1 MHGGVG
7 LCSCRHLVDEVC
19 EGPVVPVTL
28 VVNITEFEVARARG
42 FGGLA
47 LERGEE
53 RVALRVCA
61 RSVLDVNGTAV
72 GGLQLVRQ
80 EFIRAVPFDGDK
92 VHGREP

>member
-47 LERGEE
+47 LERGDWSLFTDMLAS
-53 RVALRVCA
+53 RTA
-61 RSVLDVNGTAV
+61 RESHRG
-72 GGLQLVRQ
+72 
-80 EFIRAVPFDGDK
+80 
-92 VHGREP
+92 

>member
-1 MHGGVG
+1 MTPGVAAADAFWTIVTPCAVETVGSVMHGGVG

-53 RVALRVCA
+53 RVAL
-61 RSVLDVNGTAV
+61 
-72 GGLQLVRQ
+72 
-80 EFIRAVPFDGDK
+80 
-92 VHGREP
+92 

>member
-1 MHGGVG
+1 M
-7 LCSCRHLVDEVC
+7 
-19 EGPVVPVTL
+19 VPVTL
-28 VVNITEFEVARARG
+28 VVHITEFEVARACG

-92 VHGREP
+92 VRGA

>member
-47 LERGEE
+47 LERGEG
-53 RVALRVCA
+53 AFLHHA
-61 RSVLDVNGTAV
+61 RQQDGARRRARKPQGVGT
-72 GGLQLVRQ
+72 
-80 EFIRAVPFDGDK
+80 
-92 VHGREP
+92 

>member
-1 MHGGVG
+1 MLTAKGAQRGTSISRLPPDERLAWNEEENPG
-7 LCSCRHLVDEVC
+7 LKGKPWDWK
-19 EGPVVPVTL
+19 G
-28 VVNITEFEVARARG
+28 
-42 FGGLA
+42 
-47 LERGEE
+47 GEE

-92 VHGREP
+92 VHGA